1 MPATPEA
8 HRTTPLE
15 VEDTEPLTCS
25 PARRLALLGQVALFR
40 KLSREELGRVNELFQ
55 ETGFQ
60 PGEMIYAAGDPA
72 TRLYVVLAGKV
83 KVVRHTLAGQDVML
97 DLLDSG
103 GFFGSLSV
111 FGDDEYP
118 DTVYAQTA
126 CCVIS
131 IEARDFQSVL
141 QRYPPVALAVLE
153 TVEKRLHEAHDVIR
167 QLSAEPVESRVAG
180 ALLKLADRM
189 GRPEG
194 DRVLIQTPL
203 SRQDLANMVGT
214 TLETASRV
222 ISQFRKAGLIDSGRQ
237 WIAIRNRAGLA
248 AIAGP
253 ESAHLAPYAAQG

>member
-1 MPATPEA
+1 
-8 HRTTPLE
+8 
-15 VEDTEPLTCS
+15 
-25 PARRLALLGQVALFR
+25 
-40 KLSREELGRVNELFQ
+40 
-55 ETGFQ
+55 
-60 PGEMIYAAGDPA
+60 
-72 TRLYVVLAGKV
+72 
-83 KVVRHTLAGQDVML
+83 ML
-97 DLLDSG
+97 DLLGSG

-118 DTVYAQTA
+118 DTVYAQTG

-131 IEARDFQSVL
+131 IEAADFQFIL

-153 TVEKRLHEAHDVIR
+153 TVQKRLREAHDLIR

-180 ALLKLADRM
+180 ALLKLAERM
-189 GRPEG
+189 GRPES

-237 WIAIRNRAGLA
+237 WIAIRDPAGLA

-253 ESAHLAPYAAQG
+253 ESARPTPNTTQGASKP